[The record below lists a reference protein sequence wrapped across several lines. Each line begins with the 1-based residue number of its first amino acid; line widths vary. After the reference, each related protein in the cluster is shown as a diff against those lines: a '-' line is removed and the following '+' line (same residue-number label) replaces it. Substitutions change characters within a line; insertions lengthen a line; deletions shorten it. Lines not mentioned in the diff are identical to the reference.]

1 MATRPA
7 LSTQRAQLVAVL
19 PVRESLSNVGTDGDV
34 REGPT

>member
-7 LSTQRAQLVAVL
+7 LSTQRVQLAAVL
-19 PVRESLSNVGTDGDV
+19 PVYESLSSVETDGDV